1 MLGYTTIGVNDMDR
15 AVAFYDGLLAEAG
28 AKRLMDMDRIKF
40 YGTAPDQAMLAIC
53 IPHNEEP
60 QNCGNGNMVAIPGGS
75 REGVDKLYA
84 KAMELGATDEGEP
97 GESIEQT
104 VHREVFEEVG
114 LRVTNLD
121 YRGSQS
127 WPFPNSL
134 MLGFHADYAAG
145 DIVYQDGEIADAQWF
160 RYDALPNVPPGTAIS
175 KWLIDAFVENF
186 AEHTN

>member
-1 MLGYTTIGVNDMDR
+1 MLGYATIGVNDMDR

-97 GESIEQT
+97 GE
-104 VHREVFEEVG
+104 RMPVFYGAYV
-114 LRVTNLD
+114 RDLD
-121 YRGSQS
+121 GNTLC
-127 WPFPNSL
+127 FFEMKL
-134 MLGFHADYAAG
+134 D
-145 DIVYQDGEIADAQWF
+145 
-160 RYDALPNVPPGTAIS
+160 
-175 KWLIDAFVENF
+175 
-186 AEHTN
+186 